1 MLQCER
7 GDKVKRIALLLLI
20 IMMFT
25 AVPALAQPEGL
36 PEGQAAPGL
45 EVLEEGEPAQ
55 FAKARIVSMV
65 EITEDESYDEFGYQI
80 RTFDTELLILT
91 GTFRGRTAEIKHFLT
106 GTPAYD
112 VVVNT
117 GDRVL
122 VAIETVEGE
131 MTEVV
136 IADHERDR
144 YLYALGAL
152 FVVLLVGL
160 GGKRGLK
167 SLLSLVLIG
176 VLILYVFIPLLLRGY
191 SPLMLAV
198 LVAAIATVF
207 TIALVGGPNR
217 KSAAAMIGTVGGVL
231 VAGILA
237 VVVGNMIRVS
247 GLAEQEAQ
255 MLLFIP
261 QGIGFNFP
269 GLLMSGIIIGAL
281 GAVMDVGMS
290 IASAIAEVKHHNPNL
305 SHTELFWAGMN
316 VGRDIMGT
324 MANTLILAYTGGALS
339 LLLLVRAYEV
349 EFIRLIN
356 MDAIAGEVLR
366 ALAGSVGLVAAIPIT
381 ALAAAWL
388 AKE

>member
-1 MLQCER
+1 M
-7 GDKVKRIALLLLI
+7 KRIALVLLI
-20 IMMFT
+20 IMVLT
-25 AVPALAQPEGL
+25 AVPAMAQPEGVG
-36 PEGQAAPGL
+36 EGQTPPGL
-45 EVLEEGEPAQ
+45 DINGEGEPAQ
-55 FAKARIVSMV
+55 FAKARVVSMV
-65 EITEDESYDEFGYQI
+65 EITEQESYDEFGYQI

-91 GTFRGRTAEIKHFLT
+91 GNFRGRTVDIKHFLT

-112 VVVNT
+112 VVVKT

-131 MTEVV
+131 LEEVV

-152 FVVLLVGL
+152 FALLLVGL
-160 GGKRGLK
+160 GGMRGLK
-167 SLLSLVLIG
+167 SLLSLLLVGI
-176 VLILYVFIPLLLRGY
+176 LILYFFIPLLLRGY
-191 SPLMLAV
+191 SPLILAV
-198 LVAAIATVF
+198 LVAAIATIF
-207 TIALVGGPNR
+207 TISLVGGPNS
-217 KSAAAMIGTVGGVL
+217 KSAAAIVGTVGGVL

-237 VVVGNMIRVS
+237 VVVGNLIRVS

-290 IASAIAEVKHHNPNL
+290 IASAIAEVKHHNPAL
-305 SHTELFWAGMN
+305 SHTDLFWAGMN

-339 LLLLVRAYEV
+339 LLLLVRAYEI

-356 MDAIAGEVLR
+356 MDAIASEVLR
-366 ALAGSVGLVAAIPIT
+366 ALAGSVGLVATIPIT